1 MVDIFI
7 DWQRH
12 EFDLEGEKISMEL
25 KPLTTGGVFQLM
37 KIDLTSPDEKQIEIL
52 RSIFNDSVRNIENL
66 TISGKPA
73 AIEDL
78 VNVSQLMALCSQV
91 MIKLTEISNLS
102 KGEEKNSSRQL
113 TSAKEK
119 EALTS

>member
-25 KPLTTGGVFQLM
+25 KPLTTSGIFQLM
-37 KIDLTSPDEKQIEIL
+37 KINLESPDEKQIEVL
-52 RSIFNDSVRNIENL
+52 QKIFNESARNIENL

-73 AIEDL
+73 TIDDL
-78 VNVSQLMALCSQV
+78 VNISQLMGLSSNV
-91 MIKLTEISNLS
+91 MVKLTEISNLS
-102 KGEEKNSSRQL
+102 KGDEKNLIRQSN
-113 TSAKEK
+113 SAPSKDP
-119 EALTS
+119 LIS